1 MRRLLAVVALLL
13 AGIFGQCSIAQ
24 DYPTRP
30 VRLVVAYA
38 PGGTTDV
45 VARLLAQKLTEKL
58 GQSVVVDNRAGS
70 ATNIGTE
77 FVARSTA
84 DGYTLL
90 LATST
95 QTVNVSLYP
104 KLPYDLT
111 KDFIAVSLVATSPS
125 ILAVHPSLPVKTVK
139 DLIALAK
146 ARPGQLTYA
155 SAGSG
160 SATHLA
166 GELFK
171 MLAGIDLVHIP
182 YKGAGPAMTDLLGG
196 HVQMQFGFNPGQVMS
211 YAKSGKLRPLAVTT
225 ERRLSNMPDLPTMQE
240 AGVKGYEAS
249 TWYGV
254 LAPAG
259 TPKEV
264 VSRLNFQTRQ
274 AVNELSE
281 RLVEMGAYPLRSTP
295 EEFASFI
302 KSEIAR
308 WAGIVKR
315 SGARVE

>member
-1 MRRLLAVVALLL
+1 
-13 AGIFGQCSIAQ
+13 
-24 DYPTRP
+24 
-30 VRLVVAYA
+30 
-38 PGGTTDV
+38 
-45 VARLLAQKLTEKL
+45 
-58 GQSVVVDNRAGS
+58 
-70 ATNIGTE
+70 
-77 FVARSTA
+77 
-84 DGYTLL
+84 

-95 QTVNVSLYP
+95 QTVNVTLYP

-264 VSRLNFQTRQ
+264 VSRLNFQTHQ
-274 AVNELSE
+274 AVNDLSE
-281 RLVEMGAYPLRSTP
+281 RFVEMGAYPRRSTP